1 MAREAES
8 VSKKEH
14 AREEGGRSGEA
25 GQRVCSH
32 VEILLDIDYVDDYID
47 SCIPA
52 AWDQRAERRRG
63 QLEDV
68 EAELV
73 ESDQE
78 VEAIFIN
85 HEDVAGPAYR
95 YPSRRARLNMSSP
108 VKKILASLRGSRA
121 RGRKQP
127 AVEQNPVEDPLQV
140 HRSLRQ
146 ERGEEEAVSP
156 SAVIS
161 PGEKVRMW
169 SEEILPNF
177 ESVIRKKWVHA
188 LWKQGIPW
196 NLRQQVWPRAIGNKL
211 DLDHHKFESLAMVVD
226 GRSFFIPGIDIINN
240 DLPRTKLLDRDVNE
254 HQLRVLLCTVSALQP
269 QVGYVQGMSYLGAI
283 FLLFMPPA
291 EAFVCL
297 GNLLSCRFFPSFL
310 QMDAEKIELRWRV
323 FEVLLGQEMPDLA
336 YHFHLIGFS
345 SDLII
350 TEWWLTVFSKNFPVE
365 LSCRVWDCFLL
376 EGESFLFRA
385 ALGLCLLLRESLVG
399 RAMEDCHAVLMRSG
413 ESVEAEDFF
422 RAVGG
427 VKASSKFIRE
437 MLETSS

>member
-1 MAREAES
+1 MSEESSVNERKREDGGGGDES
-8 VSKKEH
+8 AQKE
-14 AREEGGRSGEA
+14 
-25 GQRVCSH
+25 CKH

-52 AWDQRAERRRG
+52 TLQQGGEEGRAMRG
-63 QLEDV
+63 RGRGRGRGRLDDV
-68 EAELV
+68 EAEMI
-73 ESDQE
+73 ESDEE

-85 HEDVAGPAYR
+85 HEDVQALSPDA
-95 YPSRRARLNMSSP
+95 ATSSVP
-108 VKKILASLRGSRA
+108 
-121 RGRKQP
+121 
-127 AVEQNPVEDPLQV
+127 
-140 HRSLRQ
+140 
-146 ERGEEEAVSP
+146 
-156 SAVIS
+156 IS

-169 SEEILPNF
+169 TEEILPNF

-196 NLRQQVWPRAIGNKL
+196 KLRQNVWPRAIGNKL
-211 DLDHHKFESLAMVVD
+211 NLDHDKYESLAMVVND
-226 GRSFFIPGIDIINN
+226 RSFFIPGIEIINN
-240 DLPRTKLLDRDVNE
+240 DLPRTKLKGKDVDE
-254 HQLRVLLCTVSALQP
+254 AQLRVLLCTVSALQP
-269 QVGYVQGMSYLGAI
+269 EVGYVQGMSYLGAI
-283 FLLFMPPA
+283 FLLFMAPA

-310 QMDAEKIELRWRV
+310 RMDAEKIELRWKV
-323 FEVLLGQEMPDLA
+323 FEILLGQELPDLA
-336 YHFHLIGFS
+336 YHFHTIGFS

-350 TEWWLTVFSKNFPVE
+350 TEWWLTIFSKNFPVE

-385 ALGLCLLLRESLVG
+385 ALGLCLLLRDRMVG

-422 RAVGG
+422 RAVGD

-437 MLETSS
+437 MLEA